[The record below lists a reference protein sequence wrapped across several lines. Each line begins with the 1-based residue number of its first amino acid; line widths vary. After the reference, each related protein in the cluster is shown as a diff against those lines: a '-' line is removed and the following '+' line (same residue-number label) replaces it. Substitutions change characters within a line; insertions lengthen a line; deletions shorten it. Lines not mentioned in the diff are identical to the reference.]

1 MSLSQFTI
9 YSSLDASAPVLSG
22 SSGALITVLD
32 AILVNGYGS
41 KAAAGWTKPVATASN
56 ITSYKNST
64 SGSGMSFVL
73 NDASPNATSLG
84 KEAWIIGWESVAGV
98 GSPVGSG
105 TGQFPTP
112 AQLLTTG
119 HAVIRK
125 SVTNDG
131 TARAWFA
138 LADAYSIYMFIS
150 TGDVASTYYSWF
162 FGDVFSMKG
171 SSDAYRCLLQAR
183 NAENNTSAASG
194 DLDQLSGLS
203 SAIVGCYMPRTYGG
217 GGTSITAGRHGD
229 GVKGST
235 SALLGATQ
243 TPNGPDASW
252 YLSPVWV
259 VENATSSIRGRMRGL
274 YQMCH
279 AIASFADGQTF
290 SGAGDFAGKTFQIFK
305 AGANSSIYVLET
317 SATVETN

>member
-9 YSSLDASAPVLSG
+9 YSSADSSAPVLSG

-32 AILVNGYGS
+32 AILINGYGS
-41 KAAAGWTKPVATASN
+41 KAAAGWTRPVATASN
-56 ITSYKNST
+56 ITSYKNG
-64 SGSGMSFVL
+64 GSQMSCVI

-84 KEAWIIGWESVAGV
+84 KEAWITGWESVAGV
-98 GSPVGSG
+98 GSPVGTG

-125 SVTNDG
+125 STTNDG

-138 LADAYSIYMFIS
+138 LADLYSLYMLIS

-171 SSDAYRCLLQAR
+171 NTDAYRCLLQAR
-183 NAENNTSAASG
+183 SAENSTTNTSG
-194 DLDQLSGLS
+194 DVDQLSALS
-203 SAIVGCYMPRTYGG
+203 NAIVGCYMPRTYGG
-217 GGTSITAGRHGD
+217 GGTSITCGRHGD
-229 GVKGST
+229 SSKGSS
-235 SALLGATQ
+235 SALVGSMQ
-243 TPNGPDASW
+243 TPNGPDSAW
-252 YLSPVWV
+252 WLSPVWV
-259 VENATSSIRGRMRGL
+259 GENSISAVRGRMRGL
-274 YQMCH
+274 YQMLH
-279 AIASFADGQTF
+279 ATASFADGQTF

-305 AGANSSIYVLET
+305 AGPNSSMYVFET